1 MCLTFLHFLQV
12 PYHPVVAYL
21 WGAHTNIQVVTNAA
35 WSFYM
40 LKYALKVSL
49 AYLGAN
55 AIKVVVVLLPLQPLL
70 HVSCSASCAMHDV
83 ANAMHAP
90 DVRLCMLVSHCC

>member
-1 MCLTFLHFLQV
+1 MDTISKPSAGVRAYRHAPACQLAPFTRLLRPHQSEQCLHWLQV

-40 LKYALKVSL
+40 LKYALKVRPPS
-49 AYLGAN
+49 AA
-55 AIKVVVVLLPLQPLL
+55 LPGLRR
-70 HVSCSASCAMHDV
+70 DV
-83 ANAMHAP
+83 
-90 DVRLCMLVSHCC
+90 

>member
-1 MCLTFLHFLQV
+1 MWPLLTPAAPLSALCVPELQV

-40 LKYALKVSL
+40 LKYALKVGQQRIVNWPES
-49 AYLGAN
+49 
-55 AIKVVVVLLPLQPLL
+55 QP
-70 HVSCSASCAMHDV
+70 C
-83 ANAMHAP
+83 
-90 DVRLCMLVSHCC
+90 